1 VALTTETLL
10 VVAVVIGFYKA
21 WNIGA
26 NDVANGMGT
35 VVGAG
40 TLSLRQAICLASV
53 FEFLGAFL
61 VGANVT
67 ATIKGGIV
75 PLETFQCGDPEQAEK
90 LVYLFGVGMLA
101 VALSSAIWL
110 NIATLMSHPVSVTQ
124 STIGG
129 IIGFALLCPIV
140 GGTGCIHWGQLGTI
154 ALTWVISP
162 LAGGLGAFIVYKCVV
177 RFVFKHKNPVSRAK
191 AVVPFGFAATLAIIF
206 LSATYKG
213 LPRIT
218 LCGGKPEESAADL
231 SFYELLGLTAGIAL
245 TAYVVTR
252 IIIHLRVKDRGE
264 VAIGDHYQTV
274 ERWFG
279 RLQVM
284 TACYMSFSHGANDVA
299 SAVGPLA
306 GSMQAFSEHSLHATT
321 AVSPWLLAFGGAG
334 IVIGLATMGYKVI
347 IAVGKKITEITAT
360 RGFSAEFSTASTV
373 LICSKLGLP
382 ISTTFVMVGA
392 ILGVGFARSFG
403 AIDMKVVRRIF
414 SSWIVTIPVSAGL
427 SALIF
432 AIMHWGLG
440 L

>member
-1 VALTTETLL
+1 LFTVEVLL
-10 VVAVVIGFYKA
+10 VIAVVIGFYKA

-40 TLSLRQAICLASV
+40 TLTLRQAICLASV

-61 VGANVT
+61 VGSHVT

-75 PLETFQCGDPEQAEK
+75 PLETFSCNP
-90 LVYLFGVGMLA
+90 YLFGVGMLA

-129 IIGFALLCPIV
+129 IIGFAIVCPVV
-140 GGTGCIHWGQLGTI
+140 GGMQCVHWSGLGTI
-154 ALTWVISP
+154 GLTWVISP
-162 LAGGLGAFIVYKCVV
+162 LAGGLGAFLVYKCVV
-177 RFVFKHKNPVSRAK
+177 RFVLRSRDPVHRAK
-191 AVVPFGFAATLAIIF
+191 SAVPFGFAATLAIIF
-206 LSATYKG
+206 MSATYKG
-213 LPRIT
+213 LDRIS
-218 LCGGKPEESAADL
+218 LDIPL
-231 SFYELLGLTAGIAL
+231 YQHLGLALGIAVA
-245 TAYVVTR
+245 AYTVTR
-252 IIIHLRVKDRGE
+252 LIIHYRVKARPDT
-264 VAIGDHYQTV
+264 GDHYQTV

-306 GSMQAFSEHSLHATT
+306 GSMQAFSEGSLTATT

-334 IVIGLATMGYKVI
+334 IVLGLATMGYRVI
-347 IAVGKKITEITAT
+347 LAVGKKITEITPT
-360 RGFSAEFSTASTV
+360 RGFSAEFATASTV
-373 LICSKLGLP
+373 LVCSKLGMP

-403 AIDMKVVRRIF
+403 AIDLRVVRKIF
-414 SSWIVTIPVSAGL
+414 TSWLVTIPVSAVL
-427 SALIF
+427 SALLF
-432 AIMHWGLG
+432 WLMHAIMGI
-440 L
+440 